1 MLKIALFGGTFN
13 PFHVGHFKMLEAVN
27 CLEDIDKIFVIPDKI
42 PPHKEANF
50 LANDK
55 IRQEMCQIAI
65 SNFEKAELCLVEFE
79 REGKSYT
86 FDTVSLLKERYPDA
100 NFYFVL
106 GGDMLVYFP
115 KWYKSDELMKMMDF
129 IAFRRSDID
138 NTEFDK
144 SVQAFRNKGMKI
156 TVLDNE
162 IPNVSSTEIRENF
175 SSSKELLPEKIYEYL
190 MERGVYGG

>member
-1 MLKIALFGGTFN
+1 M
-13 PFHVGHFKMLEAVN
+13 
-27 CLEDIDKIFVIPDKI
+27 
-42 PPHKEANF
+42 
-50 LANDK
+50 
-55 IRQEMCQIAI
+55 
-65 SNFEKAELCLVEFE
+65 
-79 REGKSYT
+79 
-86 FDTVSLLKERYPDA
+86 KERYPDA

-129 IAFRRSDID
+129 IAFRRSDTD

-175 SSSKELLPEKIYEYL
+175 SSSKELLPKKIYEYL
-190 MERGVYGG
+190 RERGVYGG